1 MFEVYINGSAKF
13 EGTLARC
20 EAFAKMIL
28 RANPDAEI
36 QIVEIED

>member
-13 EGTLARC
+13 EGTLQRC
-20 EAFAKMIL
+20 RTFAAMIL

-36 QIVEIED
+36 QIVEIEE

>member
-20 EAFAKMIL
+20 KAFAAMIL

-36 QIVEIED
+36 SIERIED